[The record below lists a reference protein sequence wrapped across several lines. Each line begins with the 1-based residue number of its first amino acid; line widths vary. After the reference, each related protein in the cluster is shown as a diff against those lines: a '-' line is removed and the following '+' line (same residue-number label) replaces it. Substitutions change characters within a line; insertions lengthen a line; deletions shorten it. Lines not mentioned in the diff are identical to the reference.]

1 MNLNLSLIYF
11 GFLFK
16 KKKTNAYFASNIKGT
31 AHKLTNMSEL
41 RWKAIDVA
49 QNRVIPNILIPE
61 GKVTDFYGIH
71 TFTDEAMKTLLSPDA
86 YKKVSNAIKTGDNI
100 EGNVADEVASAM
112 KSWAISKGATHYTHW
127 FQPLTGGTAEKH
139 DAFFDISFDGHAIEK
154 FKGSALV
161 QQESD
166 ASSLPNGG
174 IRETF
179 EARGYTVW
187 DPNSPAFISYNSSG
201 TGTLCIP
208 SIYFSYTGELLD
220 AKTPLLN
227 STIVLDKAA
236 TSVANIF
243 DRNVEK
249 VTATCGIEQ
258 EYFLVDK
265 ALYHSRPDL
274 IMCGRSVFG
283 HSPAKGQQLEDHYFG
298 SIPPRINAF
307 MVDFEIEALKIGIPV
322 RTRHNE
328 VAPGQFEVAPTFEEI
343 NLACDHNILLMD
355 VMKKTAQ
362 KHNFEVMFHEKPF
375 AGINGSGKHNNWSI
389 KTDTGVNLLGPST
402 KPKESLRFVTFLVN
416 IVKAVH
422 DHADM
427 LRATVATAGNE
438 HRLGANEAPPAIIS
452 VFLGT
457 AMTKVLEDIENKEII
472 EIEKGENAYIK
483 LGLNRIPSVLLD
495 NTDRNRTSPF
505 AFTGNKFEFRAVG
518 SSANSATPMMVL
530 NTIVAKQLESFR
542 KEYDLEREKD
552 PSKKEGI
559 ILKILKRYIK
569 ESKNI
574 LFEGNGYS
582 KEWEDEAA
590 KRGLS
595 NIKDVPKALEAY
607 ISEQT
612 VELFESMKV
621 LNKRELHARYEI
633 RLENYTK
640 KIQIESRVIGDL
652 AQNHVVSTAIKYQTR
667 LVQTAKSLIDLD
679 MKEEADPILNIIRE
693 ISKHVNIISKNVKD
707 MTEAR
712 KKANSEEEVR
722 EKAKIY
728 SNEVRSFF
736 EVIRKSVDKL
746 ELIIDDE
753 DWPLTKYREL
763 LYIR

>member
-1 MNLNLSLIYF
+1 
-11 GFLFK
+11 
-16 KKKTNAYFASNIKGT
+16 
-31 AHKLTNMSEL
+31 MSEL
-41 RWKAIDVA
+41 RWKAIDAA
-49 QNRVIPNILIPE
+49 QNRIIPKISIPE
-61 GKVTDFYGIH
+61 GKVTDFYGSH

-86 YKKVSNAIKTGDNI
+86 YKKVSNAIKSGENI

-112 KSWAISKGATHYTHW
+112 KSWAISKGATHYSHW

-139 DAFFDISFDGHAIEK
+139 DAFFDISFDGQAIEK

-179 EARGYTVW
+179 EARGYTAW
-187 DPNSPAFISYNSSG
+187 DPNSPAFIMFNSTG

-208 SIYFSYTGELLD
+208 SIYLSYTGELLD

-227 STIVLDKAA
+227 STTILDKAA

-258 EYFLVDK
+258 EYFVVDK
-265 ALYHSRPDL
+265 ALFNSRPDL
-274 IMCGRSVFG
+274 IMCGRTVFG

-355 VMKKTAQ
+355 IMKKTAK
-362 KHNFEVMFHEKPF
+362 KHNFEVLFHEKPF

-389 KTDTGVNLLGPST
+389 STDTGVNLLAPST
-402 KPKESLRFVTFLVN
+402 KPKESLRFVTFLIN
-416 IVKAVH
+416 IIKAVH
-422 DHADM
+422 DNADM

-452 VFLGT
+452 IFLGT
-457 AMTKVLEDIENKEII
+457 QMTKVLEDIENKEII

-483 LGLNRIPSVLLD
+483 LGLNRIPSILLD

-518 SSANSATPMMVL
+518 STANSATPMMVL

-542 KEYDLEREKD
+542 KEYDEERERD

-582 KEWEDEAA
+582 KEWAEEA
-590 KRGLS
+590 KIRGLS
-595 NIKDVPKALEAY
+595 NIIEVPEALKSYVSKKTIA
-607 ISEQT
+607 
-612 VELFESMKV
+612 LFESAGV
-621 LNKRELHARYEI
+621 LTHRELHSRYEI
-633 RLENYTK
+633 RLENYIK

-667 LVQTAKSLIDLD
+667 LVQTAKSLTEMD
-679 MKEEADPILNIIRE
+679 MKIEAEPIIKIIKD
-693 ISKHVNIISKNVKD
+693 ISKHVKIISEEVEE

-712 KKANSEEEVR
+712 KKANNTENIEER
-722 EKAKIY
+722 ATIY
-728 SNEVRSFF
+728 SREVKSFF
-736 EVIRKSVDKL
+736 EVIRREVDKL

>member
-1 MNLNLSLIYF
+1 
-11 GFLFK
+11 
-16 KKKTNAYFASNIKGT
+16 
-31 AHKLTNMSEL
+31 MSEL
-41 RWKAIDVA
+41 RWKAIESA
-49 QNRVIPNILIPE
+49 QNRTIPKINIPE
-61 GKVTDFYGIH
+61 GKVTDFYGAN

-86 YKKVSNAIKTGDNI
+86 YKKVSNAIKSGENI
-100 EGNVADEVASAM
+100 DGNVADEVASAM

-139 DAFFDISFDGHAIEK
+139 DAFFDISFDGQAIEK

-179 EARGYTVW
+179 EARGYTAW
-187 DPNSPAFISYNSSG
+187 DPNSPAFIIYNISG

-208 SIYFSYTGELLD
+208 SIYLSYTGELLD

-227 STIVLDKAA
+227 SSTVLDKAA

-243 DRNVEK
+243 DRNIEK

-265 ALYHSRPDL
+265 ALFNSRPDL
-274 IMCGRSVFG
+274 LMCGRTVFG

-307 MVDFEIEALKIGIPV
+307 MVDFELEALKIGIPV

-355 VMKKTAQ
+355 IMKKAAI
-362 KHNFEVMFHEKPF
+362 KHNFEVLFHEKPF

-389 KTDTGVNLLGPST
+389 STDTGVNLLSPST
-402 KPKESLRFVTFLVN
+402 KPKESLRFVTFLIN

-422 DHADM
+422 DNADM

-452 VFLGT
+452 IFLGSQ
-457 AMTKVLEDIENKEII
+457 MTKVLEDLENKEII

-483 LGLNRIPSVLLD
+483 LGLNRIPSILLD

-518 SSANSATPMMVL
+518 STANSATPMMVL
-530 NTIVAKQLESFR
+530 NTIVAKQLDEFR
-542 KEYDLEREKD
+542 KEYDLERERD

-582 KEWEDEAA
+582 KEWEIEAER
-590 KRGLS
+590 RGLA
-595 NIKDVPKALEAY
+595 NIKEVPDALKAY
-607 ISEQT
+607 VSEKT
-612 VELFESMKV
+612 IALFESMQV
-621 LNKRELHARYEI
+621 LNRRELHARYEI
-633 RLENYTK
+633 RLENYVK
-640 KIQIESRVIGDL
+640 KIQIESRIIGDL

-667 LVQTAKSLIDLD
+667 LVQTAKSLTEMGLN
-679 MKEEADPILNIIRE
+679 EEAEPVIEIIKD
-693 ISKHVNIISKNVKD
+693 ISKHVKVITQKVAE

-712 KKANSEEEVR
+712 KKANAVDTIAER
-722 EKAKIY
+722 AKIY
-728 SNEVRSFF
+728 STDVKDFF
-736 EVIRKSVDKL
+736 DVIRKEVDKL
-746 ELIIDDE
+746 ELVIDDE

-763 LYIR
+763 LYLR